1 MATKSEVKADIK
13 RLVGTLTA
21 HKGWFTREHDALK
34 RLLDALLD
42 TSRPSSEDTLAL
54 ARNRFKKL
62 QVHSDNVDIVIRE
75 MCELTPED
83 SEHHMAR
90 GESIAEQVDEIE
102 LLFAR
107 VMDEAE
113 ERKASPAQRSRGGG
127 ECGGSGRG
135 SRSRWSRTRASPAAR
150 T

>member
-62 QVHSDNVDIVIRE
+62 QVHSDNVDKVIRE

-90 GESIAEQVDEIE
+90 GESISEQLDEIE

-113 ERKASPAQRSRGGG
+113 ERSKPSSPRPRRRRMREQ
-127 ECGGSGRG
+127 E
-135 SRSRWSRTRASPAAR
+135 AR
-150 T
+150 QPQ